1 MSFEDTVQ
9 VLCDLPLR
17 RPLIVVV
24 AVEAL
29 EAVARAEEAGLEGE
43 NVAVAVDYVLGV
55 LLPQL
60 LPILGT
66 KSL

>member
-1 MSFEDTVQ
+1 
-9 VLCDLPLR
+9 
-17 RPLIVVV
+17 VV

-29 EAVARAEEAGLEGE
+29 EAVARAEEARLEGE